1 MVQAPGKPP
10 EKSSLSGAAEGEVG
24 RDGGPSVTGEGRES
38 ARERAASAREA
49 RNQVVPRICIRPEPE
64 GLGRF
69 SFLGKGIMVFCV
81 RGTLLEEDRAAW
93 RRLKAQRERAA
104 RKKHQKA
111 VRGWFGDKLCGFG
124 IMMYGI
130 LALCLAI
137 YDGMRIGGTICG
149 LLMTFGGLWMF
160 VSLGRRPVRETAAP
174 PGQDFPPSGMPDTP
188 VRAAFFGD
196 GCFAFWDASGKVRLG
211 YSSIAAAWEDEG
223 RFYLFFQNRPP
234 LVLPKRGFSGGEPEA
249 FRNFLEGEQDVPVER
264 MG

>member
-1 MVQAPGKPP
+1 MQAPGKPP

-69 SFLGKGIMVFCV
+69 SFWGKGIMVFCV

-160 VSLGRRPVRETAAP
+160 VSLGRRPPACRTRLSGRRSLGTDALPFGTLPGRSAWGIPLSPP
-174 PGQDFPPSGMPDTP
+174 PGRTKAGFTSFSRTARPWSCRSGAFPGESRRRSGTSWRGNRMSLWKGWVRIWNLKSAWTTP
-188 VRAAFFGD
+188 
-196 GCFAFWDASGKVRLG
+196 
-211 YSSIAAAWEDEG
+211 
-223 RFYLFFQNRPP
+223 
-234 LVLPKRGFSGGEPEA
+234 
-249 FRNFLEGEQDVPVER
+249 
-264 MG
+264 